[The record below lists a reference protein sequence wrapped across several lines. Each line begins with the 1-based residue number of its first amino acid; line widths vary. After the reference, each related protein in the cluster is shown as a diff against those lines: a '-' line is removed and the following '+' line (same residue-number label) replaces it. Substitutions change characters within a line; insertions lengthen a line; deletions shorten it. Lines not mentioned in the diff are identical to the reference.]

1 MMRFIKPVMLALAA
15 LGTVLAAPPALAW
28 GSLGHRTVAAIAWAN
43 VRPQTRV
50 QIDALLRQTRTL
62 NTPECAVRTLA
73 DASTWADCVRKDG
86 DRFRFASRWHFQNED
101 ICRAYDPQEDCAGG
115 NCVTAQIDRDRMILA
130 QPGKPV
136 AERVQALMFLVH
148 FVGDIHQPLHSADH
162 ARDRGG
168 NDLLVAGGQFDGFN
182 MHELWDGQVAL
193 AAIPA
198 GPVHRASPGLMHS
211 HWFALHQSHGSASCR
226 QVCGWPACS
235 MSRFR
240 NANANLR
247 STQSQAPCRIRRA
260 IVQEVVVT
268 SAYHGKAGA
277 VARSGKIARLP
288 RSARNLG
295 QTDAQVAVAVTI
307 DGMPRRKKIAAHKKC
322 NEAHKP
328 TP

>member
-1 MMRFIKPVMLALAA
+1 MIRFIKPVVLALAA
-15 LGTVLAAPPALAW
+15 LGTVLAAPSALAW

-193 AAIPA
+193 AAINGAPRPLVRGYSAAEKAQFGGGRVHDWGRESWELARALVYPA
-198 GPVHRASPGLMHS
+198 
-211 HWFALHQSHGSASCR
+211 ALG
-226 QVCGWPACS
+226 GD
-235 MSRFR
+235 
-240 NANANLR
+240 
-247 STQSQAPCRIRRA
+247 PCRPRAPRFARFDAQSMVRAAPVARIR
-260 IVQEVVVT
+260 IVQ
-268 SAYHGKAGA
+268 AGLRL
-277 VARSGKIARLP
+277 ARMLDESFP
-288 RSARNLG
+288 
-295 QTDAQVAVAVTI
+295 
-307 DGMPRRKKIAAHKKC
+307 
-322 NEAHKP
+322 
-328 TP
+328 